1 MKVDVPQDILYKYLA
16 DNNHPDWNITL
27 PASLEEYVELTKSNP
42 LLKGILHTLVLD
54 IEIYRQDISQDIF
67 KLRIQQRRNKI
78 AIWEQ
83 LVEDGLLLDFA
94 NTNNINVIVRGARN
108 STDFNYESQ
117 ISQMNN
123 SMDSALESIF
133 FIATDPFKSITS
145 SLVRQVIDL
154 NGDYSKFI
162 SKDVANHLVKING

>member
-1 MKVDVPQDILYKYLA
+1 MNAMYPGTFDPLTLGHEEIINRAAKLFDNLLVAVAVNSSKPTMFNLQDR
-16 DNNHPDWNITL
+16 
-27 PASLEEYVELTKSNP
+27 
-42 LLKGILHTLVLD
+42 LK
-54 IEIYRQDISQDIF
+54 
-67 KLRIQQRRNKI
+67 
-78 AIWEQ
+78 
-83 LVEDGLLLDFA
+83 LVEIVSSRYPNVTFSSYEGLTIDFA

-162 SKDVANHLVKING
+162 SKDVANHLLKING

>member
-1 MKVDVPQDILYKYLA
+1 MNAMYPGTFDPLTLGHEEIINRAAKLFDNLLVAVAVNSSKPTMFNLQDR
-16 DNNHPDWNITL
+16 
-27 PASLEEYVELTKSNP
+27 
-42 LLKGILHTLVLD
+42 LK
-54 IEIYRQDISQDIF
+54 
-67 KLRIQQRRNKI
+67 
-78 AIWEQ
+78 
-83 LVEDGLLLDFA
+83 LVEIVSSRHPNVTFSSYEGLTINFA

-123 SMDSALESIF
+123 TMDSALESIF

-162 SKDVANHLVKING
+162 SKDVANHLVKLNG

>member
-1 MKVDVPQDILYKYLA
+1 MNAMYPGTFDPLTLGHEEIINRAAKLFDNLLVAVAVNSSKPTMFNLQDR
-16 DNNHPDWNITL
+16 
-27 PASLEEYVELTKSNP
+27 
-42 LLKGILHTLVLD
+42 LK
-54 IEIYRQDISQDIF
+54 
-67 KLRIQQRRNKI
+67 
-78 AIWEQ
+78 
-83 LVEDGLLLDFA
+83 LVEIVSSRYPNVTFSSYEGLTIDFA

-123 SMDSALESIF
+123 TMDSALESIF

-145 SLVRQVIDL
+145 SLVRQVIHL

-162 SKDVANHLVKING
+162 SKDVANHLVKLNG

>member
-1 MKVDVPQDILYKYLA
+1 MNAIYPGTFDPLTLGHEEIINRAAKLFDNLLVAVAVNSSKPTMFNLQDR
-16 DNNHPDWNITL
+16 
-27 PASLEEYVELTKSNP
+27 
-42 LLKGILHTLVLD
+42 LK
-54 IEIYRQDISQDIF
+54 
-67 KLRIQQRRNKI
+67 
-78 AIWEQ
+78 
-83 LVEDGLLLDFA
+83 LVEIVSSRYPNVTFSSYEGLTIDFA

>member
-1 MKVDVPQDILYKYLA
+1 MNAMYPGTFDPLTLGHEEIINRAAKLFDNLLVAVAVNSSKPTMFNIQD
-16 DNNHPDWNITL
+16 
-27 PASLEEYVELTKSNP
+27 
-42 LLKGILHTLVLD
+42 
-54 IEIYRQDISQDIF
+54 R
-67 KLRIQQRRNKI
+67 LR
-78 AIWEQ
+78 
-83 LVEDGLLLDFA
+83 LVEIVSSRYPNVTFSSYEGLTIDFA

-123 SMDSALESIF
+123 TMDSALESIF

>member
-1 MKVDVPQDILYKYLA
+1 MNAMYPGTFDPLTLGHEEIINRAAKLFDNLLVAVAVNSSKPTMFNIQD
-16 DNNHPDWNITL
+16 
-27 PASLEEYVELTKSNP
+27 
-42 LLKGILHTLVLD
+42 
-54 IEIYRQDISQDIF
+54 R
-67 KLRIQQRRNKI
+67 LR
-78 AIWEQ
+78 
-83 LVEDGLLLDFA
+83 LVEIVSSRYPNVTFSSYEGLTIDFA

-123 SMDSALESIF
+123 TMDSALESIF
-133 FIATDPFKSITS
+133 FIASDPFKSITS

-162 SKDVANHLVKING
+162 SKDVANHLVKINGKKS

>member
-1 MKVDVPQDILYKYLA
+1 MNAMYPGTFDPLTLGHEEIINRAAKLFDNLLVAVAVNSSKPTMFNIQD
-16 DNNHPDWNITL
+16 
-27 PASLEEYVELTKSNP
+27 
-42 LLKGILHTLVLD
+42 
-54 IEIYRQDISQDIF
+54 R
-67 KLRIQQRRNKI
+67 LR
-78 AIWEQ
+78 
-83 LVEDGLLLDFA
+83 LVEIVSSRYPNVTFSSYEGLTIDFA

-123 SMDSALESIF
+123 TMDSSLESIF
-133 FIATDPFKSITS
+133 FIASDPFKSITS

-162 SKDVANHLVKING
+162 SKDVANHLEKIKR